1 MIILYYIIIVLLD
14 GNTSYL
20 VQLPP
25 HFSGSKWKASNARF
39 WHKDSAMSMY
49 LNKYKYSK
57 YILHKTPN
65 MQRVMLYTQVAL

>member
-1 MIILYYIIIVLLD
+1 MIILYYYCSPRQQHE
-14 GNTSYL
+14 SYL

-57 YILHKTPN
+57 YILHKTPIK
-65 MQRVMLYTQVAL
+65 QRVMLYKQVAL